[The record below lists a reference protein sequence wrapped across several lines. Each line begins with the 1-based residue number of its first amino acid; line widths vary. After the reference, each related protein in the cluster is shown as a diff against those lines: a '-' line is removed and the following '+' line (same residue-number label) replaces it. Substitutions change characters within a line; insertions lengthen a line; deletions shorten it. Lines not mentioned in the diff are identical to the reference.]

1 MGNNNAYCQDN
12 EISWFDWGLLSRHE
26 DIHRFTKLLI
36 AARIMHGEGAV
47 VDLSLNQLLDQARLE
62 WHGVRLHSPDLS
74 YVSHSIALTAWS
86 GTRRVVFHYL
96 INSYW
101 KPLTF
106 RLPSPRKMP
115 GGIWRRWI
123 DTSRVSPEDIVA
135 WDMMPTIASRNYRL
149 PARSIAVLIARSEI
163 I

>member
-1 MGNNNAYCQDN
+1 
-12 EISWFDWGLLSRHE
+12 
-26 DIHRFTKLLI
+26 
-36 AARIMHGEGAV
+36 MHGEGAV